1 MWDDAAQAQELLK
14 ERTRLS
20 QVLDRWKGLAAGWED
35 ADAMLELAV
44 EAEDDETADEARASL
59 QGLDAQ
65 VRTLEVERMLSGP
78 NDHDPCYLQINAG
91 AGGTESMDWARMLQ
105 RMYLRWCD
113 QGGYKVSIVDQ
124 SDGEEAGIKSTL
136 LAVEG
141 HAPYGH
147 LRAETG
153 VHRLVRISPFD
164 ASARRH
170 TSFAS
175 VFVYPQTDNEIE
187 VEINDIDLRI
197 DTYRASGAGGQ
208 HVNKTDSAVRI
219 THLPSGI
226 VVQCQN
232 ERSQHK
238 NRATAMKIL
247 NARLIEA
254 ERQKQREE
262 WDAMQEGKMAI
273 DFGSQIRNYVLQ
285 PYRMVKDVRTG
296 VEKGNPDA
304 VLDGDLSEFIEAYL
318 LQTSSEHAN

>member
-1 MWDDAAQAQELLK
+1 M
-14 ERTRLS
+14 
-20 QVLDRWKGLAAGWED
+20 LDRWNGLSSGWED
-35 ADAMLELAV
+35 ADAMLELAI
-44 EAEDDETADEARASL
+44 EAEDEETAEEARSAL
-59 QGLDAQ
+59 DGLDAH

-78 NDHDPCYLQINAG
+78 NDHDPCYVQINAG
-91 AGGTESMDWARMLQ
+91 AGGTESMDWAQMLQ

-113 QGGYKVSIVDQ
+113 KGDYKVDIVDQ
-124 SDGEEAGIKSTL
+124 SDGEEAGIKSAL

-141 HAPYGH
+141 HAAYGH

-175 VFVYPQTDNEIE
+175 VFVYPQSDDTIV
-187 VEINDIDLRI
+187 VEINEADLRI

-219 THLPSGI
+219 THLPTNV

-247 NARLIEA
+247 NARLIDL
-254 ERQKQREE
+254 ERQKQRDE
-262 WDAMQEGKMAI
+262 WDALQEGKKSI
-273 DFGSQIRNYVLQ
+273 DFGSQIRSYVLQ
-285 PYRMVKDVRTG
+285 PYRMVKDLRTG
-296 VEKGNPDA
+296 VEKGNVDA
-304 VLDGDLSEFIEAYL
+304 VLDGDLGDFIEAYL
-318 LQTSSEHAN
+318 LQDSSEHTD